1 MPILVTG
8 GAGYIGSHTVR
19 ELLKNNNEVIVLDNL
34 EKGHKQAIEGIRL
47 EIGDLRDKDFVNN
60 VFTKNDISCVIHF
73 AGYIEVGESV
83 KEPLKYYHNNVI
95 STLNLLSAMR
105 DTGVRNIVFSST
117 AAVYGEPEST
127 PITEEQNTK
136 PTNPYG
142 ATKLC
147 VENILKYAHRA
158 HNIKYIAL
166 RYFNASGADESGE
179 IGEAHQPESHLIPI
193 VLQTILGK
201 REKVMIFGDDYSTS
215 DGTCVRDYIHVND
228 LADAHILAM
237 NKLSDNCI
245 SNVYNL
251 GNGRGFSV
259 KQVIDTVKEVTG
271 SNVEYA
277 ITDRR
282 SGDPAILIASS
293 DKAKRELGW
302 HPQRQ
307 NLRTIVQTA
316 WNWHKKHPE
325 GYK

>member
-1 MPILVTG
+1 
-8 GAGYIGSHTVR
+8 
-19 ELLKNNNEVIVLDNL
+19 
-34 EKGHKQAIEGIRL
+34 
-47 EIGDLRDKDFVNN
+47 
-60 VFTKNDISCVIHF
+60 
-73 AGYIEVGESV
+73 
-83 KEPLKYYHNNVI
+83 
-95 STLNLLSAMR
+95 MR

-245 SNVYNL
+245 SNVYKL